1 MGVQIGTRLARKG
14 KATRLR
20 GRHPVKLLPY
30 LHRWAAFPIPLNQSM
45 NICINST
52 DLSPRQKA
60 LVEAYLHDNFSFEGK
75 SPTLVWKQDTS
86 GYMLLGYP
94 RRNSV
99 ELEVNIMGR
108 DPRSIMFRVHENEL
122 IESAGREKLLDFRN
136 AMETWS
142 TGG

>member
-1 MGVQIGTRLARKG
+1 MK
-14 KATRLR
+14 
-20 GRHPVKLLPY
+20 
-30 LHRWAAFPIPLNQSM
+30 
-45 NICINST
+45 ICINSR

-86 GYMLLGYP
+86 GYMLLGDP

-99 ELEVNIMGR
+99 ELEVNILGH
-108 DPRSIMFRVHENEL
+108 DPRSIMFRVHESEL
-122 IESAGREKLLDFRN
+122 MEIAGREKLLDFRN
-136 AMETWS
+136 AMESWS